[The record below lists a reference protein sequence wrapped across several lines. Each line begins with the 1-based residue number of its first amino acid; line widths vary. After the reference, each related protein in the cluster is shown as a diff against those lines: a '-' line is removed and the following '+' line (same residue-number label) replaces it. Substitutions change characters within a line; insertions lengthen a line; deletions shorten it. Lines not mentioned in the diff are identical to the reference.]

1 MEGPSRDFYAA
12 LGVSR
17 SANDEELKK
26 AYRRMALKYHP
37 DKAGNQANAAEQF
50 DLIQKAYETL
60 SDPKLRKIYD
70 KYGEKGLRMLQSM
83 GEYAPFIDPELLLQ
97 MNRIFM
103 GCTFV
108 LGLLI
113 TFPSL
118 LSARID
124 EMINWSYILV
134 FIPLFIVDAIVLI
147 LVITAKMEKHGED
160 DVLLQSERTKAIV
173 TKVLLIVYIGLFCA
187 FQFLICAKLDNIA
200 SLSWWIVAIPWFILE
215 LMNFVQTTMATI
227 VQIKEPIFEA
237 FNQQDHAEPRKLR
250 FGESCMV
257 VFSNYSFIAI
267 RVVQA
272 VLIFWKLNGA
282 ECEWRLV
289 FLPTWLM
296 GGIEFIR
303 LTYLLIVARRS
314 LKAEP
319 YQVAIA
325 QLVFFFIWAALFY
338 TFMGLLI
345 NRLQSTNGLPTAAVV
360 LIPIFIVLSI
370 LFCCCCCCLPSTMWL
385 AQKSFEAEMMEN
397 DDPIEVVVAPSH
409 RITIA

>member
-1 MEGPSRDFYAA
+1 MEGPNRDFYAA

-37 DKAGNQANAAEQF
+37 DKAGNQADAAEQF
-50 DLIQKAYETL
+50 DLVQKAYETL
-60 SDPKLRKIYD
+60 SDPKLRQVYD

-83 GEYAPFIDPELLLQ
+83 GEYAPFVDPELLLQ

-124 EMINWSYILV
+124 EKINWSYILV

-147 LVITAKMEKHGED
+147 LAITAKMEKHGDD
-160 DVLLQSERTKAIV
+160 DVLPRSDRTKAIV
-173 TKVLLIVYIGLFCA
+173 MKALLVVYIGLFCA

-200 SLSWWIVAIPWFILE
+200 SLSWWVVAIPWFILE
-215 LMNFVQTTMATI
+215 LINFAQTTMTTL
-227 VQIKEPIFEA
+227 VQLREPVFET
-237 FNQQDHAEPRKLR
+237 NQQEHAEPRKL
-250 FGESCMV
+250 GLAESCMI
-257 VFSNYSFIAI
+257 VFSNYAFLTI
-267 RVVQA
+267 RIIQVA
-272 VLIFWKLNGA
+272 LIFWKLGDVDCA
-282 ECEWRLV
+282 WGLV

-296 GGIEFIR
+296 GAIEFIR
-303 LTYLLIVARRS
+303 LTYLFVVARRNS
-314 LKAEP
+314 KAEAL
-319 YQVAIA
+319 QIAIA
-325 QLVFFFIWAALFY
+325 QLVFFLIWAALFY
-338 TFMGLLI
+338 TFMGLLV
-345 NRLQSTNGLPTAAVV
+345 NRLERTDGLPTAAVV
-360 LIPIFIVLSI
+360 LIPLFIVLSI
-370 LFCCCCCCLPSTMWL
+370 VFCCCCCCLPSTMWM
-385 AQKSFEAEMMEN
+385 AQKSFEAEMMETDN
-397 DDPIEVVVAPSH
+397 PIEVIVAPSH